1 MAESY
6 NTIQLERIDRVLRIT
21 FNRPERRN
29 AISMQFLDELT
40 EAVTTANYDNEIH
53 AILLRGAGP
62 SFCAGFDIGGQA
74 ANELPPKYAVP
85 KTVEEDVAF
94 CINIGD
100 QFRKLWNSRV
110 PIVAQVH
117 GHCVAGGTDLAMHCD
132 IIVVADDAK
141 IGFPPVRSQGGPPT
155 HMWIYHVGPQWAKRL
170 LLTGDSISGKQAADI
185 GFALEAVPAEQLE
198 AHALALATRISH
210 IGRELLS
217 HNKRIVNLG
226 VELMGRGTM
235 QILGAIHDVL
245 GHNTSE
251 AAAFTNKARTEGL
264 KAALAERDAP
274 FR

>member
-1 MAESY
+1 MTQNYS
-6 NTIQLERIDRVLRIT
+6 TIQLERIGRVLRIT

-40 EAVTTANYDNEIH
+40 DAVTAANYDQEIH

-74 ANELPPKYAVP
+74 AKELPSKYAVP

-100 QFRKLWNSRV
+100 QFRKLWSSRV

-132 IIVVADDAK
+132 LIVVADDAK

-170 LLTGDSISGKQAADI
+170 LLTGDSISGKQAAEI
-185 GFALEAVPAEQLE
+185 GFALEAVPADQLE

-245 GHNTSE
+245 GHNAPE
-251 AAAFTNKARTEGL
+251 AAAFSNKVRTEGL
-264 KAALAERDAP
+264 KAALSERDAP